1 MGGWHTIADAAALLA
16 GVVLSAILIWSAHVR
31 GTVHRRVR
39 RESSPGGLTG
49 VRIARSAH
57 RRWRLT

>member
-1 MGGWHTIADAAALLA
+1 MGGWHTIADATALLA
-16 GVVLSAILIWSAHVR
+16 ATVLLAILMWSAHVR

-39 RESSPGGLTG
+39 RESSRGGAPGA
-49 VRIARSAH
+49 RIGRAAD